1 MLKLNKFVLISF
13 IYLFTGSAQAST
25 VTLFGNTVSY
35 TFDSALTGLFGSA
48 IIDGDQLVFA
58 PIDFQATSLGGTPAI
73 ALQNIEVTVN
83 AINPQHFINTVNY
96 EENGAYNSFNE
107 ANLIAAGNLK
117 TMNGASYAN
126 EAFEAGIFD
135 LQGFS
140 SGEWSSNALLDTT
153 TWASNA
159 ITVQISS
166 LLFGTSSQSGFA
178 NIQKDLAVLHVTA
191 VPLPATI
198 WLLGA
203 ALIGLISTT
212 KRRQTI

>member
-1 MLKLNKFVLISF
+1 MIKLTKFVLISF
-13 IYLFTGSAQAST
+13 IYLFTGTAQAST

-48 IIDGDQLVFA
+48 IIDGDQLVFG
-58 PIDFQATSLGGTPAI
+58 PVDFQAISLGGAPAI
-73 ALQNIEVTVN
+73 APQNIEVKVN
-83 AINPQHFINTVNY
+83 AINPQQFINTVNY
-96 EENGAYNSFNE
+96 VENGTYSSFNE

-117 TMNGASYAN
+117 AMNGASFDN
-126 EAFEAGIFD
+126 ELFEAGISG

-140 SGEWSSNALLDTT
+140 SGEWSSNALIDTT
-153 TWASNA
+153 AWASNA

-178 NIQKDLAVLHVTA
+178 SIQKDLAILNVTA